1 MLPFKVRLSQ
11 LSFFDMKRLNN
22 KNLFGFQQFAEY
34 MLGPASFLIPI
45 SVALSS
51 FGSVL
56 SGAISASRYF
66 AQIHK
71 PFAVFD

>member
-1 MLPFKVRLSQ
+1 MKYLINEN
-11 LSFFDMKRLNN
+11 SFGLQD
-22 KNLFGFQQFAEY
+22 FANY

-66 AQIHK
+66 SQVHK
-71 PFAVFD
+71 PLAVFD